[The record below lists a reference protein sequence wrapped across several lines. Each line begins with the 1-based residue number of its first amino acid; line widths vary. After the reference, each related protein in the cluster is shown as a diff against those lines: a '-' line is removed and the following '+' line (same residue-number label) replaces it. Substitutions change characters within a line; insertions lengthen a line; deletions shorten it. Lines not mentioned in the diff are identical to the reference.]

1 MFSGMAESES
11 HPFLHRLTGSG
22 YDSSGINP
30 GGMYTGGSHLLP
42 QWQQMAQQHHMQT
55 GGNLPPQ
62 QMGGMQT
69 GGSLPPQQ
77 MPQMGTGG
85 NDPAYPMQ
93 QYGGWM
99 GRLTDWGRMMGGSS
113 Y

>member
-69 GGSLPPQQ
+69 GGNLPPQP
-77 MPQMGTGG
+77 MRLARMAGNGPGFGNRLGG
-85 NDPAYPMQ
+85 LL
-93 QYGGWM
+93 
-99 GRLTDWGRMMGGSS
+99 R
-113 Y
+113 

>member
-1 MFSGMAESES
+1 
-11 HPFLHRLTGSG
+11 
-22 YDSSGINP
+22 
-30 GGMYTGGSHLLP
+30 
-42 QWQQMAQQHHMQT
+42 
-55 GGNLPPQ
+55 
-62 QMGGMQT
+62 MQT